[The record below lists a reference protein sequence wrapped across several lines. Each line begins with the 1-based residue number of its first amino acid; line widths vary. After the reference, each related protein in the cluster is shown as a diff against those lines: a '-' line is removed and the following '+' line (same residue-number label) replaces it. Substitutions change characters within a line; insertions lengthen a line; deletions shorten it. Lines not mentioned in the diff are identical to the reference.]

1 MKYNILLPLLG
12 LTTLSFSSLY
22 AAPSAE
28 ALFDAK
34 CAVCHVKVR
43 PNDTSTLIA
52 PPAMGV
58 MRHVK
63 MQYST
68 KEDAL
73 AFMQSYVMKPV
84 RNRAVC
90 SPQSIKR
97 FGIMPSQKG
106 VLTEEE
112 LRLISSWMYEN
123 ITLPNNMM
131 QKNGQR
137 QQNSKQCQQ
146 QKNRPQSSPFLISS
160 GLPHMTKMIKINW
173 DNPDLALN
181 LEQKKKLLVV
191 RKTTLT
197 GVKSLKPQIMQ
208 LEKQIKKMT
217 MSGQSVTQINSRV
230 DALALL
236 KAKISKVHINC
247 IHESKNILTQKQVKF
262 LLGR

>member
-1 MKYNILLPLLG
+1 MKRNILLSLLG
-12 LTTLSFSSLY
+12 LTALSFSSLY
-22 AAPSAE
+22 AAPSGE
-28 ALFDAK
+28 VLFDAK

-43 PNDTSTLIA
+43 PNDISTLVG

-73 AFMQSYVMKPV
+73 AFMQSYVMKPE
-84 RNRAVC
+84 RNKAVC

-97 FGIMPSQKG
+97 FGVMPSQKG
-106 VLTEEE
+106 VVTEEE
-112 LRLISSWMYEN
+112 LRLINSWMYEN
-123 ITLPNNMM
+123 VMLP
-131 QKNGQR
+131 QSRQGQ
-137 QQNSKQCQQ
+137 QQNKQCKQ
-146 QKNRPQSSPFLISS
+146 QKKSAKSSPFLISS
-160 GLPHMTKMIKINW
+160 GLPHMTMMIKKNW
-173 DNPDLALN
+173 DNPTLALTS
-181 LEQKKKLLVV
+181 EQKDKLLMV
-191 RKTTLT
+191 RKTTIS

-217 MSGQSVTQINSRV
+217 MSGQAVTQINSRV

-247 IHESKNILTQKQVKF
+247 IHESKNILTKEQVKF